1 MAYLIKNIQSYWVNN
16 YLGSSSISFLNAFNN
31 TISAKNTFEIVAQ
44 VCNDLKMA
52 MKSFCRLISCFLCRL
67 ATVKNGQSKKSTFTL
82 KNCFEWR
89 KYCLI
94 LLKIQYKHFIIYLN
108 ITRLYNFSSR
118 ASVESLNF
126 LHFNWFQ
133 LYSNQYQALQLYFIH
148 NSYKQSWRL
157 LSFKIK
163 SLLFKLLVIEGA

>member
-1 MAYLIKNIQSYWVNN
+1 MISKFFTCFNKIFMAYFIKNIQSCWVNN
-16 YLGSSSISFLNAFNN
+16 YLGSSSISSLNAFKN
-31 TISAKNTFEIVAQ
+31 TVSAKNTFQIVAQ

-94 LLKIQYKHFIIYLN
+94 LLKIQYKRFIIYLN

-118 ASVESLNF
+118 ASV
-126 LHFNWFQ
+126 
-133 LYSNQYQALQLYFIH
+133 
-148 NSYKQSWRL
+148 
-157 LSFKIK
+157 
-163 SLLFKLLVIEGA
+163 VIT

>member
-1 MAYLIKNIQSYWVNN
+1 MIDRTLYLISKLFIWFNKIFMAYLIKNIQSYWVNN

-67 ATVKNGQSKKSTFTL
+67 ATVKNGQRKKSTFTL

-94 LLKIQYKHFIIYLN
+94 LLKIQYKCFILYLN

-118 ASVESLNF
+118 ASVVSHVIYFWFFTSL
-126 LHFNWFQ
+126 
-133 LYSNQYQALQLYFIH
+133 IT
-148 NSYKQSWRL
+148 
-157 LSFKIK
+157 
-163 SLLFKLLVIEGA
+163 